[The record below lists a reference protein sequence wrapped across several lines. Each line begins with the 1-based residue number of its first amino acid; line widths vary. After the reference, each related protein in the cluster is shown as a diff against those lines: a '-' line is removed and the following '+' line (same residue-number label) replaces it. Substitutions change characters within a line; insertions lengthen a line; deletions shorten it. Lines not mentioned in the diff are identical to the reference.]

1 MKTECFICEY
11 IIEPLYE
18 FVKCFLQVLW
28 NIIDNIIP
36 ADPRA
41 PAYFTSDLFHEDLVL
56 LKDLMLQPIFC
67 LIWMPI
73 LIYRLVEFIIDKNK

>member
-11 IIEPLYE
+11 IVAPLYE
-18 FVKCFLQVLW
+18 FVKCFLQVIW
-28 NIIDNIIP
+28 NNIIP
-36 ADPRA
+36 ADIRVPD
-41 PAYFTSDLFHEDLVL
+41 YFTSDLFYEDLML

-73 LIYRLVEFIIDKNK
+73 LIYRLAEFIIDKNK